1 MNIVYH
7 CIKLKLFY
15 LKKLLLSAKKINKS
29 YQDNN
34 VLQDVS
40 LDIKSGDSICISG
53 ENGSGKSTLLK
64 IFCGLLRPDIGTLSV
79 LGRDPYK
86 QPENL
91 FIKQRMGVL
100 MHSNMLYP
108 QLTVKENLLFFSKLL
123 GIIKYRS
130 RVCEVTDEL
139 NISKFL
145 NIEIY
150 KLSNGNRRKASFA
163 KSLLNDPEILITDEP
178 EANIDND
185 TIEIFANIFTQRL
198 KRSKANIFTSH
209 NEKFSEKCSNRR
221 MKLENGRLLEL

>member
-1 MNIVYH
+1 M
-7 CIKLKLFY
+7 
-15 LKKLLLSAKKINKS
+15 LLSAKKINKS

-34 VLQDVS
+34 VLQDVN

-178 EANIDND
+178 EANIDVGCIYGPSFISIYDVPEDQGGYVFLNWN
-185 TIEIFANIFTQRL
+185 ANSLDVLPDEYAATPETYRSSVEL
-198 KRSKANIFTSH
+198 K
-209 NEKFSEKCSNRR
+209 
-221 MKLENGRLLEL
+221 G